1 MRNFKQI
8 KKQNVN
14 LLKLNSFGGVKYLMN
29 SGGPLWWWWWS
40 HELAPQPVANG
51 KADQADQYHPYR

>member
-14 LLKLNSFGGVKYLMN
+14 LLKLNNFGGVKYLMN

-51 KADQADQYHPYR
+51 KAD